1 MRRVQARRA
10 IAKVLLQNPNG
21 ITSSEIVD
29 KLDPNVSRNS
39 IRDGRHVS
47 NLLRGAKGI
56 MKSKE
61 NYNGGFAVTHDG
73 FVRNYMVVVYKVT
86 DPNEL
91 SEWVGG
97 II

>member
-10 IAKVLLQNPNG
+10 IAKVLLQNPDG

-61 NYNGGFAVTHDG
+61 NYNGGVCRYTRWLCKKLHG
-73 FVRNYMVVVYKVT
+73 CSIQSYR
-86 DPNEL
+86 P
-91 SEWVGG
+91 
-97 II
+97 

>member
-29 KLDPNVSRNS
+29 RLDANVSRNS

-56 MKSKE
+56 IKSKE
-61 NYNGGFAVTHDG
+61 NFNGGFGLTQDG
-73 FVRNYMVVVYKVT
+73 CVRNYMVVVYKVT
-86 DPNEL
+86 NPNAL
-91 SEWVGG
+91 KEWVGG